1 MILVWI
7 LTPVALFI
15 GAGAGYIIRRS
26 LAQRQKESLEA
37 KASRIIKEAKE
48 KEREIVS
55 QAKDRAQETKDRA
68 GKEIEDRERHLQS
81 LEQSLRRKEE
91 TLDQRSLNLEEEKKN
106 NTEQGAKLKGLR
118 KDIEKIRE
126 SQEQELAKI
135 AKLTPLKAK
144 ELLLKRVEEREKGEV
159 LSLIRKMEKEAK
171 EEGERRAEKIIGTA
185 ISRLASE
192 VTAERTV
199 STVPLP
205 NDEMK
210 GRIIGRE
217 GRNIQ
222 AFEKEAGV
230 DVIVD
235 DTPEAVVISCF
246 DPIRREKARIA
257 LEKLIDDGRIHPAK
271 IEEVLKR
278 AQEEVDKEIK
288 KAGEQAVYEIGI
300 AGTHSDL
307 IKVLGRLK
315 YRTSF
320 GQNVLKHS
328 LEVSHIA
335 GMLAAELGADED
347 IVKKAGLFHDI
358 GKAVDHEVAGSH
370 AIISKDIAK
379 KYGLSEEVLH
389 AIAAHHEDE
398 EPRTIE
404 AIIVQAADAISGARP
419 GARRE
424 TLDFYLKR
432 LKDLEDIANSYKGI
446 ENSYAIQAGR
456 EIRIIVQPEEIDDL
470 AAKKLSRE
478 IAKRVEK
485 ELDFPGQIK
494 VNVIR
499 ETRAVEF
506 AE

>member
-1 MILVWI
+1 MFLVWI
-7 LTPVALFI
+7 LTPIALLV
-15 GAGAGYIIRRS
+15 GVGTGYIVRKQLVHRH
-26 LAQRQKESLEA
+26 KESLEA
-37 KASRIIKEAKE
+37 KTDQLIKKARD
-48 KEREIVS
+48 KEREIIG
-55 QAKDRAQETKDRA
+55 QAKDQAREIKDQA
-68 GKEIEDRERHLQS
+68 EKELKNRENHLQS
-81 LEQSLRRKEE
+81 LESSLRKKEE
-91 TLDQRSLNLEEEKKN
+91 TIDQRFLNLENEKK
-106 NTEQGAKLKGLR
+106 EIDQEKDRLKALKKEMDQVKEGQ
-118 KDIEKIRE
+118 EK
-126 SQEQELAKI
+126 ELSRI
-135 AKLTPLKAK
+135 AKLTPSQAK
-144 ELLLKRVEEREKGEV
+144 ELLLKKVETEEKEEV
-159 LSLIRKMEKEAK
+159 LDLIRKMEKKAK
-171 EEGERRAEKIIGTA
+171 DEGEERANKIIGTVV
-185 ISRLASE
+185 SRLASE

-205 NDEMK
+205 NEEMK

-257 LEKLIDDGRIHPAK
+257 LGKLIADGRIHPAN
-271 IEEVLKR
+271 IEEALKK
-278 AQEEVDKEIK
+278 AQKEVDEEIK

-300 AGTHSDL
+300 AGAHSDL
-307 IKVLGRLK
+307 IKILGRLK

-328 LEVSHIA
+328 LEVAHIA
-335 GMLAAELGADED
+335 GMLAAELKADED
-347 IVKKAGLFHDI
+347 IAKKAGLFHDI
-358 GKAVDHEVAGSH
+358 GKAVDHEVSGSH
-370 AIISKDIAK
+370 AIISRDIAK
-379 KYGLSEEVLH
+379 KYGLSKEVTH
-389 AIAAHHEDE
+389 AIAAHHGDV
-398 EPRTIE
+398 EPKTLE
-404 AIIVQAADAISGARP
+404 AVIVQAADAISGARP

-432 LKDLEDIANSYKGI
+432 LKDLEDIANSYQGI

-470 AAKKLSRE
+470 KAKKLSRE

-485 ELDFPGQIK
+485 ELDYPGQIK
-494 VNVIR
+494 VNVVR